1 MNWLHSFRTENASK
15 SHGKV
20 CKNKDFW
27 GILMTSNKDNI
38 LECNQYIKPG
48 KTPYIIYAIDSLIK
62 K

>member
-1 MNWLHSFRTENASK
+1 
-15 SHGKV
+15 
-20 CKNKDFW
+20 
-27 GILMTSNKDNI
+27 MTSNKDNI